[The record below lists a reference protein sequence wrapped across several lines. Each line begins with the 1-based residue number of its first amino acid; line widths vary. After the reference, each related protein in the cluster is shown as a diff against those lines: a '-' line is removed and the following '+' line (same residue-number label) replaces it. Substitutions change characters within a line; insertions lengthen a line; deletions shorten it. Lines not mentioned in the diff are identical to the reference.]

1 MLAIYKKELKSYFRN
16 MTGYIF
22 IALLLLIIGIIF
34 TATNL
39 KSGYP
44 NFEYSLINDI
54 VIISLLILFPI
65 LTMQSLAEERRSKTD
80 QLLFS
85 LPMSM
90 KKIVLAKYL
99 AMLTVFLIP
108 TALLALYPLILTC
121 FGAISLGTAYSTL
134 AGFFLMGAVMIA
146 IGLFMSSL
154 TESQIIAAVRSFGA
168 LLLIYLMSS
177 LATLVPATAFSSLL
191 ALAVLAILVGFLVYY
206 MTRSSTAA
214 FITSAVLLFGL
225 AAAYWID
232 SSMFEGAFSRLMN
245 SLSVID
251 RFRIF
256 AGGVFDLSVVIYDL
270 SLVALFVFFSM
281 QTVEKRR
288 WS

>member
-154 TESQIIAAVRSFGA
+154 TESQIIAAVLSFGA

-214 FITSAVLLFGL
+214 FITSAVLLFVL

-256 AGGVFDLSVVIYDL
+256 ADGVFDLSVVIYDL

>member
-1 MLAIYKKELKSYFRN
+1 MLAIYKKELKSYFHN

-22 IALLLLIIGIIF
+22 IALMLLIVGIIF

-39 KSGYP
+39 KNGYP
-44 NFEYSLINDI
+44 NFEYTLINDI
-54 VIISLLILFPI
+54 VIIALLILFPI

-108 TALLALYPLILTC
+108 TALFALYPLVLTG
-121 FGAISLGTAYSTL
+121 FGTIALGSAYSTL
-134 AGFFLMGAVMIA
+134 VGFFFMGAVMIA

-154 TESQIIAAVRSFGA
+154 TESHNIAADLSFGA
-168 LLLIYLMSS
+168 LLLIYLMTA
-177 LATLVPATAFSSLL
+177 LASLVPATSLFSLL
-191 ALAVLAILVGFLVYY
+191 ALAALAAVVGLFIYY
-206 MTRSSTAA
+206 LTQNTTAA
-214 FITSAVLLFGL
+214 VVVSAVLIFGL
-225 AAAYWID
+225 LAVYWID
-232 SSMFEGAFSRLMN
+232 ASLLEGAFSRMMT

-251 RFRIF
+251 RFRDF
-256 AGGVFDLSVVIYDL
+256 ANGVFDLGAVIYDL
-270 SLVALFVFFSM
+270 SLIVLFVFFSM

>member
-1 MLAIYKKELKSYFRN
+1 MLAIYKKELKSYFHN

-22 IALLLLIIGIIF
+22 IALMLLIVGIIF

-39 KSGYP
+39 KNGYP
-44 NFEYSLINDI
+44 NFEYTLINDI
-54 VIISLLILFPI
+54 VIIALLILFPI

-108 TALLALYPLILTC
+108 TALFALYPLVLTG
-121 FGAISLGTAYSTL
+121 FGTIALGSAYSTL
-134 AGFFLMGAVMIA
+134 VGFFFMGAVMIA

-154 TESQIIAAVRSFGA
+154 TESQIIAAVLSFGA
-168 LLLIYLMSS
+168 LLLIYLMTA
-177 LATLVPATAFSSLL
+177 LASLVPATSLFSLL
-191 ALAVLAILVGFLVYY
+191 ALAVLAVAVGLFIYY
-206 MTRSSTAA
+206 MTQNTTAA
-214 FITSAVLLFGL
+214 IVVSAVLIFGL
-225 AAAYWID
+225 LAVYWID
-232 SSMFEGAFSRLMN
+232 ASLLEGAFSRMMS

-251 RFRIF
+251 RFRDF
-256 AGGVFDLSVVIYDL
+256 SNGVFDLGTVIYDL
-270 SLVALFVFFSM
+270 SLIVLFVFFSM
-281 QTVEKRR
+281 QSVEKRR

>member
-1 MLAIYKKELKSYFRN
+1 

-154 TESQIIAAVRSFGA
+154 TESQIIAAVLSFGA

-214 FITSAVLLFGL
+214 FITSAVLLFVL

-256 AGGVFDLSVVIYDL
+256 ADGVFDLSVVIYDL

>member
-1 MLAIYKKELKSYFRN
+1 MLAIYKKELKSYFHN

-22 IALLLLIIGIIF
+22 IALMLLIVGIIF

-39 KSGYP
+39 KNGYP
-44 NFEYSLINDI
+44 NFEYTLINDI
-54 VIISLLILFPI
+54 VIIALLILFPI

-108 TALLALYPLILTC
+108 TALFALYPLVLTG
-121 FGAISLGTAYSTL
+121 FGTIALGSAYSTL
-134 AGFFLMGAVMIA
+134 VGFFFMGAVMIA

-154 TESQIIAAVRSFGA
+154 TESQIIAAVLSFGA
-168 LLLIYLMSS
+168 LLLIYLMTA
-177 LATLVPATAFSSLL
+177 LASLVPATSLFSLL
-191 ALAVLAILVGFLVYY
+191 ALAALAAVVGLFIYY
-206 MTRSSTAA
+206 MTQNTTAA
-214 FITSAVLLFGL
+214 VVVSAVLIFGL
-225 AAAYWID
+225 LAVYWID
-232 SSMFEGAFSRLMN
+232 ASLLEGAFSRMMT

-251 RFRIF
+251 RFRDF
-256 AGGVFDLSVVIYDL
+256 ANGVFDLGAVIYDL
-270 SLVALFVFFSM
+270 SLIVLFVFFSM